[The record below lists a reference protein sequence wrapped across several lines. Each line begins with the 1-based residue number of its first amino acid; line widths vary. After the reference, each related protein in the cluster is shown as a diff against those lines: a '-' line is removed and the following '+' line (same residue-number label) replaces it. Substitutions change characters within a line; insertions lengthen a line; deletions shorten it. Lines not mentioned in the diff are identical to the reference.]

1 MLVYRACYHHALTG
15 GVLAEIFHQQSRRT
29 QCLRMLGMKKTSHLW
44 WMTPGDQ
51 RLQEENDARRN
62 FRIAMMYIDFLYA
75 ASDGA
80 VWGNKK
86 RCKLMRCLTLIWCHS
101 HQKSVFFSKNVF
113 FNGNANKANIFKKWH
128 EFVTGHKHFGWSE
141 HIEKNKEDLHHHMH
155 QPKHSSKQRPL
166 RLKRCFLM
174 VSAPKPLKQE
184 SFCNK
189 SFRSHCK
196 GNVFFQIW
204 KISMVNKQTQEVLPP
219 STGETNPS
227 VQSFF
232 WGFVFDSRGRGRS
245 IPQWKRQ
252 MAYPGARW
260 EWCRWQGHMMR
271 IEEWYRNICI

>member
-1 MLVYRACYHHALTG
+1 MDDAWSQT
-15 GVLAEIFHQQSRRT
+15 SRE
-29 QCLRMLGMKKTSHLW
+29 S
-44 WMTPGDQ
+44 P
-51 RLQEENDARRN
+51 ARRN
-62 FRIAMMYIDFLYA
+62 FSIAMMYIDFLYA

-80 VWGNKK
+80 VWSNKK
-86 RCKLMRCLTLIWCHS
+86 NPSWCDVWRWYDAIHIRR
-101 HQKSVFFSKNVF
+101 VFFSKNVF

-174 VSAPKPLKQE
+174 VSAPKPLKQQ

-189 SFRSHCK
+189 SFRNRCE

-219 STGETNPS
+219 SNGETNPS
-227 VQSFF
+227 AFYRFFGGSFSTLVCGEDPSHGRDRWLTQVWDENDADGRDTW
-232 WGFVFDSRGRGRS
+232 WGLKSDIWIYV
-245 IPQWKRQ
+245 
-252 MAYPGARW
+252 Y
-260 EWCRWQGHMMR
+260 
-271 IEEWYRNICI
+271 NIYIYIYIT